1 VSPFVLRV
9 ILVSVMAL
17 FSNSKITND
26 PSVKVN
32 YLNPCQGIFQK
43 EKKIDETTT
52 NSKVKQNS
60 KKASNFVVQSILNFD
75 GSIYSL
81 PSNILCFHLLKQ
93 ALVFSPFRYPVF
105 LRLRMLGF
113 LF

>member
-1 VSPFVLRV
+1 MTHLSRQ
-9 ILVSVMAL
+9 
-17 FSNSKITND
+17 IT
-26 PSVKVN
+26 SIHAKA
-32 YLNPCQGIFQK
+32 FFK
-43 EKKIDETTT
+43 KKKKIDETTT

-81 PSNILCFHLLKQ
+81 PSNILYFHLPKQ
-93 ALVFSPFRYPVF
+93 MLALSPFRYPVF
-105 LRLRMLGF
+105 LRLRTLGF